1 MNKISTLLFLLVAT
15 SCEKEEVVFEINN
28 LNWDMITVLGHG
40 GMGVAS
46 TYPMNSFE
54 SVVNCINLGSDGTE
68 MDVQMTK
75 DGVLVAFHDYD
86 LSAKTNLKG
95 VVNSLTWD
103 ELKNGY
109 YNETPYMKYSLVSL
123 EQVFSNIENVENY
136 RFTFDCKLYRETTA
150 DDTYFDQFA
159 EGIIAIAEKY
169 ELQRKICIES
179 NDEQFLSLLQQKRS
193 RYKLFIYPDNFEE
206 GLSTAISMGLYGITI
221 SANLITAAEVK
232 AAHAAGLRVAVW
244 DANSEQENLSAV
256 QMNPDFIQ
264 TDNVK
269 YLVTL
274 LSATT
279 EIAQEKR
286 AAKLDSVLNR
296 KTMPSID
303 STSQIIKDEPAY

>member
-1 MNKISTLLFLLVAT
+1 MSKVSTFVFLLVAT
-15 SCEKEEVVFEINN
+15 SCQKEDVIFEINN
-28 LNWDMITVLGHG
+28 LNRDMITVLGHG
-40 GMGVAS
+40 GMGIAS

-54 SVVNCINLGSDGTE
+54 SFANCINLGGDGTE

-75 DGVLVAFHDYD
+75 DGVLMAFHDYD
-86 LSAKTNLKG
+86 LSTKTNLKG
-95 VVNSLTWD
+95 VINSLNWD
-103 ELKNGY
+103 EIRNGY

-159 EGIIAIAEKY
+159 EAIIAIAEKY
-169 ELQRKICIES
+169 QLQRRICIES
-179 NDEQFLSLLQQKRS
+179 TDKQFLSLLQQKRS
-193 RYKLFIYPDNFEE
+193 RYKLFIHPENFEE
-206 GLSTAISMGLYGITI
+206 GLNTAISMGLYGITI
-221 SANLITAAEVK
+221 STNLINTERVK
-232 AAHAAGLRVAVW
+232 AAHAAGVRVAVW
-244 DANSEQENLSAV
+244 NAHSDQENLSAV

-264 TDNVK
+264 TDNLK

-286 AAKLDSVLNR
+286 AAKLDSLLNR
-296 KTMPSID
+296 KTMPSVD
-303 STSQIIKDEPAY
+303 STSQIIKSRLAY